1 MKTLFLRLLG
11 VLFLVMYTPGIY
23 AVDDD
28 RTITSSI
35 QNSKETTVIVN
46 DVMYMLPEEE
56 PSLSF
61 SFTDTAAIYSIEAAN
76 FILTDVTGNT
86 HHSSFRNRTINN
98 NTVVFGEHT
107 FIVPDVGI
115 DYTAKVIIQYTL
127 RSGKNRMLVYDIPM
141 TFHKCNTP
149 QIENVT
155 SINGTYYAGTPI
167 DLVMTNIGGNSNGWR
182 FLWPT
187 GLSNSPTY
195 SFETTSDGN
204 IIKDESFTVTVY
216 NYAPDNETVWLSQ
229 DFNFEI
235 YTYSKPNLE
244 LLANDKLILVDGDE
258 QTLGI
263 NVDGGNP
270 STWTYE
276 WYLNN
281 ERIEHSDAKL
291 SLIAE
296 NKSIHDITM
305 YYQLVAK
312 NSLVNS
318 TTFSKTFNFEVCVK
332 PMPKAELATANDIVL
347 LHDQQY
353 TFALATTGGDK
364 EWEFEWFIDNKKIDS
379 VSINKFIVTAQNTTN
394 SVLYNTYKVTA
405 RNEVNK
411 RLFEYNY
418 QFELETWPAVTE
430 GYSSTE
436 QNCYYGDEVILSANL
451 TGGFKDGWSYIW
463 NGDIQAT
470 NDSYSYV
477 VPFSSSSSTNKKVTL
492 KVINDH
498 EKAPYRPLYE
508 KEIQF
513 EIIGWSH
520 GSIKA
525 LTYDNVK
532 KCYRSG
538 DDIVISTE
546 VEGGYP
552 NWTFEWYYNNSLI
565 QTTSTPEYTFEAYT
579 NFGNEFVVDK
589 IKLIAVNSIPETNKS
604 KSSETEIDFE
614 IYPEAIFPEDFMLS
628 AIECLDEKEYS
639 IREGNNLTLSV
650 ELATG
655 GYYVDNDTH
664 WQYTWYE
671 NIDNNY
677 SVLKSSNLPDKSSLD
692 LGIVSSPVTGVKHI
706 EKKRYSLEILNKG
719 PYETNWYE
727 RFYDTKNLKIYTRPS
742 SPDKLQIK
750 GNGSSNVL
758 ICTMALS
765 DQLLKERKYEFVFG
779 YTDEDGVDHEML
791 PTSNRWCQ
799 IDNKVSVKDSRY
811 RFWVYSLWVYDEK
824 NYVSSG
830 KRYLNGDLDENF
842 DASCFDNVK
851 VDSRGS
857 TTNIE
862 SIEDVGFVFDGNILS
877 LSDTNSERCTVNVT
891 SIDGKNIE
899 TKILIGNKS
908 SVDIIDFSTYTSGVY
923 IVHIKTK
930 ERMFSRKIVVL

>member
-1 MKTLFLRLLG
+1 MKTLLVRLLG
-11 VLFLVMYTPGIY
+11 VLLLIIYTPGIY
-23 AVDDD
+23 AVDDE

-35 QNSKETTVIVN
+35 QKSKETTVIVN

-76 FILTDVTGNT
+76 FILTDVEGNT
-86 HHSSFRNRTINN
+86 HQSSFRNSTINF
-98 NTVVFGEHT
+98 NTVIFGEHT
-107 FIVPDVGI
+107 FIVPEIGI
-115 DYTAKVIIQYTL
+115 DYTAQVIIQYTL
-127 RSGKNRMLVYDIPM
+127 RSGENKILEYDIP
-141 TFHKCNTP
+141 TTLHKCNTP
-149 QIENVT
+149 KIEDVT

-167 DLVMTNIGGNSNGWR
+167 DLVITNTGGNSNGWR

-204 IIKDESFTVTVY
+204 IINDESFTVTVH

-229 DFNFEI
+229 NFNFEI
-235 YTYSKPNLE
+235 YTYAQPNIE
-244 LLANDKLILVDGDE
+244 SLANDKLILVDGDE

-281 ERIEHSDAKL
+281 ERIDHSDAKL
-291 SLIAE
+291 SIIAE
-296 NKSIHDITM
+296 NKTIHDFTM
-305 YYQLVAK
+305 HYRLVAK

-332 PMPKAELATANDIVL
+332 PMPKAELASANDIVL

-379 VSINKFIVTAQNTTN
+379 VSINKFIITAQNITN
-394 SVLYNTYKVTA
+394 SVLYNTYKVIA

-411 RLFEYNY
+411 RLYEYNY
-418 QFELETWPAVTE
+418 QFKLETWPAVTE
-430 GYSSTE
+430 GYTSTE

-451 TGGFKDGWSYIW
+451 TGGFKDGWSYKW
-463 NGDIQAT
+463 NGNIQTT
-470 NDSYSYV
+470 NASYSYV
-477 VPFSSSSSTNKKVTL
+477 VPFSSSSSTNKKFTL

-525 LTYDNVK
+525 LTYDNEK

-538 DDIVISTE
+538 DDIGISTE
-546 VEGGYP
+546 VDGGYP
-552 NWTFEWYYNNSLI
+552 NWSYEWYYNDRLI
-565 QTTSTPEYTFEAYT
+565 QTTSTPEFTFEAYK
-579 NFGNEFVVDK
+579 NYGKEFVVDK
-589 IKLIAVNSIPETNKS
+589 IKLLAINSIPETNKS
-604 KSSETEIDFE
+604 KSCEAEVDIE
-614 IYPEAIFPEDFMLS
+614 VYPEAIFPEDFILS
-628 AIECLDEKEYS
+628 AIECLNDNEYS
-639 IREGNNLTLSV
+639 IREGNNLSLSV

-655 GYYVDNDTH
+655 GYYIDNDTH

-671 NIDNNY
+671 NTDNNY
-677 SVLKSSNLPDKSSLD
+677 NVLKSSNLPDKGSVD
-692 LGIVSSPVTGVKHI
+692 LGIVSSSVTGVKHI
-706 EKKRYSLEILNKG
+706 EKKGYSLEIINKG
-719 PYETNWYE
+719 PYGTNWYE
-727 RFYDTKNLKIYTRPS
+727 KIYDIKNLNIYTRPS
-742 SPDKLQIK
+742 SPEKLQIK

-758 ICTMALS
+758 VCTMTLS
-765 DQLLKERKYEFVFG
+765 DQLLKERNYEFVFG
-779 YTDEDGVDHEML
+779 YTDENGVDHEML

-799 IDNKVSVKDSRY
+799 IENNVSLKDSRY
-811 RFWVYSLWVYDEK
+811 RFWVYTLWVYDKE

-851 VDSRGS
+851 VDTRGS
-857 TTNIE
+857 ITNIE
-862 SIEDVGFVFDGNILS
+862 SIGEVGFVFDGNKLTIS
-877 LSDTNSERCTVNVT
+877 ATNSSEFTVNVI
-891 SIDGKNIE
+891 SVEGKCIE
-899 TKILIGNKS
+899 TRTFTGNQS
-908 SVDIIDFSTYTSGVY
+908 CGDIIDFSTYSSGVY
-923 IVHIKTK
+923 IVYIKTT